1 MRKRRYKRDEVFFRG
16 MVLGGLLGN
25 AVLHV
30 FVFRKVFERP
40 AKRWKRQ
47 KYDCALVCGCPANLN
62 GSPSA
67 VMRTRVEKAVQLWH
81 DGKVEKLFFTGG
93 HVKNPHIESEI
104 MKDYAVK
111 LGVPEEL
118 IVTETESVS
127 TYHNM
132 MKSKDFMEAEGLHN
146 CAVVTNGWH
155 LRKANHYAKKFGLD
169 YVMCVADEPDNT
181 GFIKRLWRYVSINLH
196 MYLNFYRGLY

>member
-1 MRKRRYKRDEVFFRG
+1 MKKRKHKRNRSFFRG
-16 MVLGGLLGN
+16 LVMGGLSGS
-25 AVLHV
+25 VLLHILV
-30 FVFRKVFERP
+30 FQRVFERP
-40 AKRWKRQ
+40 SKNWKNLR
-47 KYDCALVCGCPANLN
+47 YDCALVCGCPANLN

-67 VMRTRVEKAVQLWH
+67 VMRSRVDKAVELWRE
-81 DGKVEKLFFTGG
+81 GKVKKLFFTGG

-118 IVTETESVS
+118 IVTEKESVS

-132 MKSKDFMEAEGLHN
+132 MKSKDVMAAEGLHS
-146 CAVVTNGWH
+146 CVVVTNGWH

-169 YVMCVADEPDNT
+169 YVMCAADEPDNA
-181 GFIKRLWRYVSINLH
+181 GFIKTIWRYISINVH